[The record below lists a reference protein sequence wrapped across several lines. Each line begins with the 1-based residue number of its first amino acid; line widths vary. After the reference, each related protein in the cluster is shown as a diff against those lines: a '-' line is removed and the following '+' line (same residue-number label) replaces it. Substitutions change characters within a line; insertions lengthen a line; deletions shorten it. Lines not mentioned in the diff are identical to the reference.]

1 MARQYVT
8 SQDVAERAGVS
19 RTTVSFVLNEVEGA
33 NISEDTRQRV
43 LAAAQELGYVPHA
56 AAQVLAGQRTRI
68 IGLIFP
74 WAPHHLPTHFF
85 LLQVLDGLLDVV
97 RQNGLRLLIDSPG
110 DDRSAR
116 SYVNLVRAKRI
127 DGLIVID
134 PRSDDP
140 ALNSLIEGGFPLVVI
155 GSLPDVDICSVD
167 VDNRAA
173 ARVAVEHLLS
183 RGHTRIACITNAPF
197 PSYTVTEERLLGYRD
212 ALEERGIPYDEA
224 LVRMGAYTPESGF
237 SSMTSL
243 LDEVRPLP
251 TAAFVA
257 SDVVAF
263 GAMSAIYQR
272 NLQIPGD
279 IALVGFDDVQLA
291 RFVNPPLTTV
301 HSPVAELGRQAGEL
315 LLDLI
320 RDQAEPGCRLVLDT
334 RLIVRA
340 SSDPA
345 LAVSAGA

>member
-1 MARQYVT
+1 MR
-8 SQDVAERAGVS
+8 
-19 RTTVSFVLNEVEGA
+19 
-33 NISEDTRQRV
+33 
-43 LAAAQELGYVPHA
+43 
-56 AAQVLAGQRTRI
+56 
-68 IGLIFP
+68 
-74 WAPHHLPTHFF
+74 
-85 LLQVLDGLLDVV
+85 
-97 RQNGLRLLIDSPG
+97 
-110 DDRSAR
+110 
-116 SYVNLVRAKRI
+116 
-127 DGLIVID
+127 
-134 PRSDDP
+134 
-140 ALNSLIEGGFPLVVI
+140 
-155 GSLPDVDICSVD
+155 
-167 VDNRAA
+167 
-173 ARVAVEHLLS
+173 
-183 RGHTRIACITNAPF
+183 PF

-237 SSMTSL
+237 GSMTSL

-263 GAMSAIYQR
+263 GAMSAIHQR

-320 RDQAEPGCRLVLDT
+320 RDQAEPGCRIVLDT

-345 LAVSAGA
+345 LAASAGT